1 MSARIFTAEEE
12 LPFTGHPVIGAAAAL
27 HERHAAGDPARS
39 WVYLIAGREIT
50 VRSRRTEGH
59 YEAELTVHSDEL
71 SPYALMTV
79 GDGDLIKAVLLN
91 AGVRRRGR
99 GLRVLEWGAGLSTLS
114 FSAILSEEG
123 IPFHWLALE
132 YDRGFCESS
141 IAPELLSRPGGT
153 LRYVEDDRTVSGPP
167 GTGTGKTEVVC
178 WNRAAL
184 RPFLGEEHLADRSAD
199 LDAYVDYPGSAGS
212 EFDVVLVDGRKRR
225 RCLLTALDLAGEH
238 TAVLLHDSSRM
249 YYHPAMREYP
259 ASRFIGDDLW
269 IGAASEA
276 TLAMALA
283 SQDGRA

>member
-1 MSARIFTAEEE
+1 
-12 LPFTGHPVIGAAAAL
+12 
-27 HERHAAGDPARS
+27 
-39 WVYLIAGREIT
+39 
-50 VRSRRTEGH
+50 
-59 YEAELTVHSDEL
+59 VHSDRLSDGL
-71 SPYALMTV
+71 SPYALMSV

-114 FSAILSEEG
+114 FSAILSEAG

-132 YDRGFCESS
+132 YDRGFCDSS
-141 IAPELLSRPGGT
+141 IAPALLSRPGGM
-153 LRYVEDDRTVSGPP
+153 LRYVEDDQPVSGPP

-199 LDAYVDYPGSAGS
+199 LDAYVDYPGSAGT

-238 TAVLLHDSSRM
+238 TAVLLHDSSRA

-259 ASRFIGDDLW
+259 ASRFIGDELW
-269 IGAASEA
+269 IGAASET
-276 TLAMALA
+276 TLTMALA
-283 SQDGRA
+283 GQEGRA

>member
-1 MSARIFTAEEE
+1 MHSDQR
-12 LPFTGHPVIGAAAAL
+12 
-27 HERHAAGDPARS
+27 
-39 WVYLIAGREIT
+39 
-50 VRSRRTEGH
+50 
-59 YEAELTVHSDEL
+59 SDEL
-71 SPYALMTV
+71 SPYALMSV

-132 YDRGFCESS
+132 YDRGFCDSS
-141 IAPELLSRPGGT
+141 IAPALLSRPGGM

-238 TAVLLHDSSRM
+238 TAVLLHDSSRT

-259 ASRFIGDDLW
+259 ASRFIGDELW
-269 IGAASEA
+269 IGAASET
-276 TLAMALA
+276 TLAMAPGRPGRQGLMPSA
-283 SQDGRA
+283 DALRARRGQRTGGRPAHCDGTC